1 MSLFNPYINK
11 VSQYTADLR
20 RKGRK
25 IREFDCPAS
34 TDDLLRELPVR
45 VGPKAGSDLVLRG
58 DTFLELGN
66 PEVGSSSFLLWTDDP
81 SLVKSGRVTL
91 IGPDVPESE
100 GASLPFGQVII
111 AGGKKLSGDKHELL
125 ERTQYVSDQI
135 EGYMLKSMSRQA
147 WSRISK
153 DAAAKGFSF
162 ETLGKALMALF
173 KSSAPEVEAVEIV
186 FVTTSKEDLQPL
198 EELGEQIRE
207 ISKNVTKEIWKAK
220 GYDIECFSAVECSEC
235 PDKGVCDDIKEM
247 MTVRKKKKADGRGPQ
262 QAGDGG

>member
-1 MSLFNPYINK
+1 MSLFNPYITK
-11 VSQYTADLR
+11 VFQYTADLR

-25 IREFDCPAS
+25 IREFDCPKTA
-34 TDDLLRELPVR
+34 DDLLSGLPVR
-45 VGPKAGSDLVLRG
+45 VGPKAGSNLVLRG

-66 PEVGSSSFLLWTDDP
+66 PDVGSASFLLWADDP

-135 EGYMLKSMSRQA
+135 EGYMLKSMSRQT

-153 DAAAKGFSF
+153 DAAGKGFSF
-162 ETLGKALMALF
+162 ETLGKALMAIF
-173 KSSAPEVEAVEIV
+173 KSSIPDVEAIEVL

-207 ISKNVTKEIWKAK
+207 ISKNVTKEIWKTK
-220 GYDIECFSAVECSEC
+220 GYDIECFSTFDCKSC
-235 PDKGVCDDIKEM
+235 PDSAVCDEIKEM
-247 MTVRKKKKADGRGPQ
+247 VNVRKKTKGDSKADKE
-262 QAGDGG
+262 